1 MNKIQEIIRNKAVIY
16 LNTTKD
22 STFVRELQTLL
33 DKKGY
38 SVGSIDG
45 IAGARTFSAWARF
58 KKDNYLDQPD
68 AVGSSSLSILLDL
81 PDRQA
86 DFFLPTKGIGWIS
99 SPFGPRSMGFH
110 KGIDIA
116 ANTGTPVYAVADGT
130 VTTAIRGCSV
140 GDFSCGGG
148 YGSVVSLSPPLFGIE
163 TRYAHLS
170 QVDVVKGDRVTKG
183 QKIGEV
189 GNTGHS
195 FGPHLHFE
203 IRVRG
208 NAINPIHRINPIV

>member
-1 MNKIQEIIRNKAVIY
+1 MNRIREIIKNKAK
-16 LNTTKD
+16 LELDTTKD
-22 STFVRELQTLL
+22 DAFLREFQALL
-33 DKKGY
+33 AKKGY
-38 SVGSIDG
+38 FSGSIDG
-45 IAGARTFSAWARF
+45 ISGPLTMGAWAKF
-58 KKDNYLDQPD
+58 KKDHYLDQPYT
-68 AVGSSSLSILLDL
+68 VGHSSLGILLGL

-116 ANTGTPVYAVADGT
+116 ANTGTPVYAVSDGT

-148 YGSVVSLSPPLFGIE
+148 YGSVIYLSHPLLGIE

-170 QVDVVKGDRVTKG
+170 RVEVVRGDRVTCG

-195 FGPHLHFE
+195 FGAHLHFE

-208 NAINPIHRINPIV
+208 NAINPLHRINPIV